1 MAQCMAMGQAAG
13 SAAAIAVSRHMAP
26 RDVPVPEL
34 RDTLRT
40 LGAVLETP

>member
-13 SAAAIAVSRHMAP
+13 SAAAVAVSRQIAP
-26 RDVPVPEL
+26 RDVPPAEL
-34 RDTLRT
+34 RENLRK